1 MKKRLKTIV
10 CGTNFGEFYLNAL
23 EKMDSDFQIVGI
35 IGRGSERTR
44 RFSKKYNVPLYF
56 DVEALPRDI
65 DLACVIVRSEGTGGD
80 GTELCI
86 DLLNKGINVIQE
98 QPVYQK
104 HLHKCYKLAREKKI
118 IYLTANLYS
127 NLPNMENFAM
137 YARKLNELSKLEY
150 ISVSFSTQLSY
161 VALDLLAI
169 SGILG
174 DLDLDDNI
182 IKGLG
187 PFDIL
192 YGKIGTTPVL
202 IEFNNRLNPKF
213 PDYNMHLMY
222 SFKFYYEDGVLS
234 INDAYGDVTWRP
246 RAYIK
251 GAKDDVNIG
260 EESIYEVL
268 NSLKKMSI
276 SKFFQTYWI
285 DSVSSELIK
294 MKNYMNVG
302 KLDIQQVNRELST
315 SKKWEIL
322 QKKAGYAKF
331 VETNK
336 EKLFLLNDIKIFKDS
351 FDEEVK

>member
-1 MKKRLKTIV
+1 MKKRLKAIV
-10 CGTNFGEFYLNAL
+10 CGTNFGEFYLKAL
-23 EKMDSDFQIVGI
+23 KSAESDFQIAGI
-35 IGRGSERTR
+35 IGRGSQRSKTL
-44 RFSKKYNVPLYF
+44 SKKYNVPLYF
-56 DVEALPRDI
+56 NVEELPSDI

-98 QPVYQK
+98 QPVYQE
-104 HLHKCYKLAREKKI
+104 HLYKCYKLAREKNL

-127 NLPNMENFAM
+127 NLSNMQSFAV
-137 YARKLNELSKLEY
+137 YAKKLNIYSKLEY

-174 DLDLDDNI
+174 DLELDNNI

-192 YGKIGTTPVL
+192 YGNIGKLPIL
-202 IEFNNRLNPKF
+202 IEFNNQLNPKT
-213 PDYNMHLMY
+213 PDYNMQLMY
-222 SFKFYYEDGVLS
+222 SFKLYYEDGVLS
-234 INDAYGDVTWRP
+234 LNDAYGDVAWRP
-246 RAYIK
+246 RTYLK
-251 GAKDDVNIG
+251 GAKDDLNIG
-260 EESIYEVL
+260 KESIYKVL
-268 NSLKKMSI
+268 NSLKETST

-285 DSVSSELIK
+285 DSITAELIK
-294 MKNYMNVG
+294 MKKYMNSG
-302 KLDIQQVNRELST
+302 KLDIRRVNRELST

-331 VETNK
+331 METSK
-336 EKLFLLNDIKIFKDS
+336 EKLLLLSDIKIF
-351 FDEEVK
+351 DE

>member
-10 CGTNFGEFYLNAL
+10 CGTNFGEFYLKAL
-23 EKMDSDFQIVGI
+23 EKMNLDFQIVGI
-35 IGRGSERTR
+35 IGRGSERTKR
-44 RFSKKYNVPLYF
+44 ISKKYNVPLYF
-56 DVEALPRDI
+56 NVEELPSDI

-86 DLLNKGINVIQE
+86 ALLNKGIHVIQE

-104 HLHKCYKLAREKKI
+104 HLYKCYKLAREKNL

-127 NLPNMENFAM
+127 NLSNIECFAM
-137 YARKLNELSKLEY
+137 YARKLNEFSTLEY
-150 ISVSFSTQLSY
+150 ISASFSTQLSY
-161 VALDLLAI
+161 IALDLLAI
-169 SGILG
+169 SGISG

-182 IKGLG
+182 VKGLG

-192 YGKIGTTPVL
+192 YGKIGTTPIL
-202 IEFNNRLNPKF
+202 IEFNNQLNPKF

-222 SFKFYYEDGVLS
+222 SFKFYYDDGVLS

-246 RAYIK
+246 RTYIK
-251 GAKDDVNIG
+251 GAKDDVDISK
-260 EESIYEVL
+260 ESIYEVL
-268 NSLKKMSI
+268 NSLKKIST
-276 SKFFQTYWI
+276 SKFFQTYWT

-294 MKNYMNVG
+294 MKYYMNAG
-302 KLDIQQVNRELST
+302 KLDIRRVNRELST

-331 VETNK
+331 IETNK
-336 EKLFLLNDIKIFKDS
+336 EKLFLLSDIKFFKD
-351 FDEEVK
+351 

>member
-23 EKMDSDFQIVGI
+23 EKMNLDFQIVGI
-35 IGRGSERTR
+35 IGRGSERTKR
-44 RFSKKYNVPLYF
+44 ISKKYNVPLYLN
-56 DVEALPRDI
+56 VEELPSDI

-86 DLLNKGINVIQE
+86 ALLNRGIHVIQE

-104 HLHKCYKLAREKKI
+104 HLYKCYKLAREKNL

-127 NLPNMENFAM
+127 NLSNMECFAM
-137 YARKLNELSKLEY
+137 YARKLNELSALEY

-161 VALDLLAI
+161 IALDLLAI
-169 SGILG
+169 SGISG

-182 IKGLG
+182 VKGLG

-192 YGKIGTTPVL
+192 YGKIGTRPIL
-202 IEFNNRLNPKF
+202 IEFNNQLNPKF
-213 PDYNMHLMY
+213 PDYNMYLMY

-246 RAYIK
+246 RTYIK
-251 GAKDDVNIG
+251 GAKDDADISK
-260 EESIYEVL
+260 ESIYEVL
-268 NSLKKMSI
+268 DSLKKIST
-276 SKFFQTYWI
+276 SKFFQTYWT

-294 MKNYMNVG
+294 MKHYINAG
-302 KLDIQQVNRELST
+302 KLDIHRVNRELST

-331 VETNK
+331 IETNK
-336 EKLFLLNDIKIFKDS
+336 EKLFLLSDIKNF
-351 FDEEVK
+351 